1 MPPPETSAPIPV
13 NAPRDS
19 AADFAEALHHAIAL
33 LRVLPRAPGDTP
45 DARERLRGFAAA
57 HPTTSPEFLIDLA
70 PGAEH
75 ADFDIY
81 LAHPAGGTVAVTFRE
96 DAGRP
101 WYVDYSEHWAAN
113 YVLLVGSMRVT
124 VQEALFAIQYLSE
137 RDPNLVGSLV
147 RDSLLAEAA
156 ASDPEE
162 WARTVLDVSAQET
175 QDAADAFRHA
185 HHLESAADTHA
196 WLERMGWSTHRFK
209 SVLASGVRL
218 RKMEE
223 RLVAGRVETHFDAH
237 RADFD
242 LVHLFRIECDDA
254 ETAELLAKAA
264 ADVGLMPAVQRLLS
278 ERPSGPPV
286 PRRVDGALTAVRA
299 HTLDDAVRAAAPGQ
313 IVGPAEVRG
322 RHVVAQMLA
331 REPAATLDAATRR
344 AVRERLVQ
352 EWLVVRAREVP
363 VRWNWR

>member
-1 MPPPETSAPIPV
+1 MPTLEARALTPV
-13 NAPRDS
+13 NARGDS
-19 AADFAEALHHAIAL
+19 AAAFAQALHDAIAL
-33 LRVLPRAPGDTP
+33 LRVLPRAPRDTP

-57 HPTTSPEFLIDLA
+57 HPATSPEFLIDLA

-81 LAHPAGGTVAVTFRE
+81 LAHPEGGTVAVTFRE

-101 WYVDYSEHWAAN
+101 WYVDYSEHWASN
-113 YVLLVGSMRVT
+113 YVLLVGTMRVT

-137 RDPNLVGSLV
+137 REPNLVGSLV

-156 ASDPEE
+156 ASNPEE
-162 WARTVLDVSAQET
+162 WAGSMLEVSAQEV

-185 HHLESAADTHA
+185 HQLESAADTHA

-223 RLVAGRVETHFDAH
+223 RLVAGRVETYFDAH
-237 RADFD
+237 RADFE
-242 LVHLFRIECDDA
+242 LVHLFRVECDDA
-254 ETAELLAKAA
+254 ETAALLVKAA
-264 ADVGLMPAVQRLLS
+264 ADVGLMTALQRLMS
-278 ERPSGPPV
+278 ERPGGPPI
-286 PRRVDGALTAVRA
+286 PRIDGALTAARA
-299 HTLDDAVRAAAPGQ
+299 HTLDDGVRAAEPGA

-352 EWLVVRAREVP
+352 DWLAVRAREVP
-363 VRWNWR
+363 VQWNWT